1 MSFRSATRTP
11 TILTAAEQR
20 KLLTVTGERRGA
32 EREHMLYSL
41 ALGTAL
47 RAHELVGLNVG
58 DVVHAGESR
67 TQIHLTIFKGMNAQR
82 KRAKAAA
89 APRRPPKQ
97 VVFLPRNTRR
107 KLAYYLKWKTKAG
120 ESVKADAPLFCTSQ
134 AGFGATRGDR
144 LSRRSIR
151 FHFRRWQERCGFETL
166 HGFHVLRH
174 TALSNLY
181 RATKDLLVVKA
192 QARHANVSS
201 TEIYTHVDDDV
212 RRAVEG
218 LEC

>member
-11 TILTAAEQR
+11 TTLTAPEQR
-20 KLLTVTGERRGA
+20 KLLKLTGERRGA

-58 DVVHAGESR
+58 DVIHASEAR
-67 TQIHLTIFKGMNAQR
+67 TQVHLTIFKGMDAKSR
-82 KRAKAAA
+82 RPKAAA
-89 APRRPPKQ
+89 APRRPPRQ
-97 VVFLPRNTRR
+97 VVFLPRAVRR
-107 KLAYYLKWKTKAG
+107 KLVYYLKWKKKAG
-120 ESVKADAPLFCTSQ
+120 ENVRPDAPLFCASQ
-134 AGFGATRGDR
+134 AGFGAARGDR

-151 FHFRRWQERCGFETL
+151 FHFLRWQERCGFETL
-166 HGFHVLRH
+166 HGFHILRH